1 MEGLSLTADKLNQ
14 LSFTAL
20 SLMILTTSFFGSWHC
35 VGMCSPLASIAAQ
48 KRQLGKYHLGRII
61 SYMIL
66 GAIAGYIGSFF
77 LDSEFRWLQT
87 ASIFLLSFT
96 LIIIGFF
103 SLYNYDLLSR
113 VKFHKVMNILFKYQK
128 RFNMNSGFWIGFLSG
143 LLPCGWLYTFLLA
156 AVTSKSPYAGAF
168 ILLLFSLGSV
178 PALSTVSLLVKSN
191 IALASDKKRK
201 IAGGILILAG
211 VYSLAAHFFFG
222 FHYADK
228 MFGL

>member
-1 MEGLSLTADKLNQ
+1 MDHLTLSAEKLNQ
-14 LSFTAL
+14 LSFMTL
-20 SLMILTTSFFGSWHC
+20 SFMILTTSFFGSWHC
-35 VGMCSPLASIAAQ
+35 VGMCSPLAGIAAQ
-48 KRQLGKYHLGRII
+48 KRQLGKYHLGRIL
-61 SYMIL
+61 SYMTL

-87 ASIFLLSFT
+87 ASILLLSFT
-96 LIIIGFF
+96 LILIGFF

-113 VKFHKVMNILFKYQK
+113 VKFHKVMTILFRYQK
-128 RFNMNSGFWIGFLSG
+128 KFNLNSGFWIGILSG

-168 ILLLFSLGSV
+168 IMFLFSLGSV

-201 IAGGILILAG
+201 IAGGILIIAG
-211 VYSLAAHFFFG
+211 IYSLAAHFFFG

-228 MFGL
+228 FFGL

>member
-1 MEGLSLTADKLNQ
+1 MDSLALTPDKLNQ

-35 VGMCSPLASIAAQ
+35 VGMCSPLASIAAH
-48 KRQLGKYHLGRII
+48 KKQLLPYQLGRIF
-61 SYMIL
+61 SYMLL
-66 GAIAGYIGSFF
+66 GAIAGYVGSFF

-87 ASIFLLSFT
+87 ASIMLLSLT
-96 LIIIGFF
+96 LITIGVF

-128 RFNMNSGFWIGFLSG
+128 RFNINSGFWIGILSG

-156 AVTSKSPYAGAF
+156 SVTSKSPFSGAF
-168 ILLLFSLGSV
+168 IMLLFSLGSV
-178 PALSTVSLLVKSN
+178 PALSTVSLLVKNN
-191 IALASDKKRK
+191 IALASAKKRK

-211 VYSLAAHFFFG
+211 IYSLVAHFFFG
-222 FHYADK
+222 FHYADRL
-228 MFGL
+228 FGL